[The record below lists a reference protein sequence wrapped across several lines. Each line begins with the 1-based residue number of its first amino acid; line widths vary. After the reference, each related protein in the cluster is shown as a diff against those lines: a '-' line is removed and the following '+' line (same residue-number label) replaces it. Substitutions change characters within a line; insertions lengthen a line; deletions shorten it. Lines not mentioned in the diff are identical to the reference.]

1 MSLKDENLN
10 IKQKYYSINRIT
22 SIINNI
28 MKILFLNIISFVLMS
43 MTNNIK
49 FSADKTKSNQTI
61 Y

>member
-22 SIINNI
+22 SIFNNI
-28 MKILFLNIISFVLMS
+28 MKILFLNIISFVLIS